1 MSRQSVQ
8 MELAERPE
16 TNIIPGQT
24 FRLVSVPVPTE
35 ADLQDGQLLV
45 ESLYISLDPA
55 MRGWLV
61 DRPSYLPPVQ
71 IGEVMRAG
79 AIARVLASKSSVAA
93 PGDIVSALVGFAE
106 VRILHESA
114 GTVQKAFPLPP
125 NGKVTD
131 LLGVLGLTGMTA
143 YFGMTKIGEPNKGE
157 TVVVTAAAGA
167 TGSVAAQIA
176 KIKGARV
183 IGTAGTDEKVR
194 WLREEMGLDVA
205 LNYKD
210 PDFQKKFK
218 EATPDLIDVFFDN
231 VGGEQLDMALARAN
245 KFSRFVICGGIS
257 QYNTAEPQGPKNFLN
272 VITQR
277 IKVQGFIV
285 LDYATEFGA
294 ALQQLSQW
302 LAEGKI
308 RRKETIVKGGLK
320 AAEGAMISLFEGHNT
335 GKLMI
340 EVKNPEGESKL

>member
-1 MSRQSVQ
+1 MSRQSIQ

-24 FRLVSVPVPTE
+24 FRLVSGPAPTA

-55 MRGWLV
+55 MRGWLQ

-79 AIARVLASKSSVAA
+79 AIARVLASKSAVAA
-93 PGDIVSALVGFAE
+93 PGDIVSAFLGFAE
-106 VRILHESA
+106 VGILPEA
-114 GTVQKAFPLPP
+114 AVQKAFPLPP

-131 LLGVLGLTGMTA
+131 LLGVLGFTGMTA
-143 YFGMTKIGEPNKGE
+143 YFGMTKIGKPKQGE

-176 KIKGARV
+176 KINGARV
-183 IGTAGTDEKVR
+183 IGTAGSEEKVG
-194 WLREEMGLDVA
+194 WLKEELGLDVA

-257 QYNTAEPQGPKNFLN
+257 QYNKTEPQGPKNFLN

-277 IKVQGFIV
+277 IHIEGFIV
-285 LDYATEFGA
+285 LDYATEFGT
-294 ALQQLSQW
+294 ALEQLAQW

-308 RRKETIVKGGLK
+308 QRKETIVKGGIK
-320 AAEGAMISLFEGHNT
+320 AAEEALVSLFTGQNT

-340 EVKNPEGESKL
+340 EVKNPEGDSKL